1 MTKAHWL
8 FLAVLGAMT
17 ALLVCLAGR
26 ARVSMD
32 AARLLGV
39 CRRFS
44 FRRAGGDGRERRDG
58 RRGGAAGLAGLGGDG
73 CAAAALKAAAAKKKT
88 CIFRADCV

>member
-17 ALLVCLAGR
+17 ALLVCFACAAQPVGR
-26 ARVSMD
+26 AYRWTRRVFWAF
-32 AARLLGV
+32 AAVSLSG
-39 CRRFS
+39 
-44 FRRAGGDGRERRDG
+44 DG